1 MKDKDTKG
9 LFKRLFGGK
18 SKPVIPSNARF
29 FLADLLGIDKTFTE
43 DDLTTDEFDFL
54 KNLVKEKYVEGEDDY
69 SEYFKEGGKLVDWSL
84 YGNQDSDGTYT
95 LDQVRNAEGLMDLVK
110 KSYNPEV
117 SLATTLGQFGL
128 KTNDK
133 GELIAFDNYDFNYF
147 SEMTEN
153 MTRTDAL
160 KGFFQQL
167 LGGNPYKAMGIVAGK
182 LGTDERDKAGNPVR
196 INLGNLLDF

>member
-1 MKDKDTKG
+1 MAKG
-9 LFKRLFGGK
+9 LFESLFGGK
-18 SKPVIPSNARF
+18 RKPIIPSNARF
-29 FLADLLGIDKTFTE
+29 LLTDLLGIDKTFTE
-43 DDLTTDEFDFL
+43 DDLTTAEFDFL
-54 KNLVKEKYVEGEDDY
+54 KNLVKEEYIDSTDKDY
-69 SEYFKEGGKLVDWSL
+69 TEYFKEGGKLVDSSL
-84 YGNQDSDGTYT
+84 YASKNSDGLYSFT
-95 LDQVRNAEGLMDLVK
+95 LDQIRNSEGLMDLVK
-110 KSYNPEV
+110 KSYNPEL

-128 KTNDK
+128 KTNDE

-147 SEMTEN
+147 AEMTEN

-196 INLGNLLDF
+196 INLGNLLDL

>member
-1 MKDKDTKG
+1 MEG
-9 LFKRLFGGK
+9 LFETLFG
-18 SKPVIPSNARF
+18 SKRKRIIPSNARF
-29 FLADLLGIDKTFTE
+29 LLTDLLGIDKTFTE
-43 DDLTTDEFDFL
+43 DDLTTAEFDFL
-54 KNLVKEKYVEGEDDY
+54 KNLVKEEYIDKDY
-69 SEYFKEGGKLVDWSL
+69 TEYFKEGGKLVDSSL
-84 YGNQDSDGTYT
+84 YASKNSDGLYSFT
-95 LDQVRNAEGLMDLVK
+95 LDQIRNSEGLMDLVK
-110 KSYNPEV
+110 KSYNPEL

-128 KTNDK
+128 KTNDE
-133 GELIAFDNYDFNYF
+133 GELISFDNYDFNYF
-147 SEMTEN
+147 AEMTEN